1 LSRFRP
7 PAPPRQPDDQSVLT
21 TLNHL
26 RRCPISA
33 LRHSNYRKRM
43 TRLGFIAR
51 TVWLIN
57 DLPLVKEILGDQNDR
72 FPKSVMMGQVLGPLV
87 NRSSFVTNGDDWRRR
102 RRMMELGFG
111 QAGLRQV
118 FPLMRDAVSDMT
130 ARVAAAAREK
140 MVPVE
145 FEMAHVT
152 ADIIFRTVF
161 SEPLSSGDAFA
172 IYEAFARFQKEMI
185 RYGNAAMLGVP
196 RFLLFP
202 TVWRAKRA
210 AAAIRGRLDPL
221 IKARMAEAS
230 GGRADILTTLIAVED
245 PETRTRF
252 SYDELCEEV
261 ATLMLAGHETSSSTL
276 AWALYLISNAPDI
289 QDRARA
295 EVRAVLGERPPEF
308 QDMKRLGLV
317 RNIIRETLRLY
328 PPVPFMTRDLACPQT
343 MRGRELK
350 PGTMLYLSPWILHRS
365 EKNWKHPNDFDPDRF
380 DREETAEAQRSAYLP
395 FSMGPRVCLGAAFAM
410 QESTLILAEL
420 IRRFRF
426 SPVEGCDPI
435 PRMRLSLRADR
446 EIRLRLEERSLVP
459 EAA

>member
-1 LSRFRP
+1 
-7 PAPPRQPDDQSVLT
+7 
-21 TLNHL
+21 
-26 RRCPISA
+26 
-33 LRHSNYRKRM
+33 
-43 TRLGFIAR
+43 
-51 TVWLIN
+51 
-57 DLPLVKEILGDQNDR
+57 
-72 FPKSVMMGQVLGPLV
+72 
-87 NRSSFVTNGDDWRRR
+87 
-102 RRMMELGFG
+102 
-111 QAGLRQV
+111 
-118 FPLMRDAVSDMT
+118 
-130 ARVAAAAREK
+130 
-140 MVPVE
+140 
-145 FEMAHVT
+145 
-152 ADIIFRTVF
+152 
-161 SEPLSSGDAFA
+161 
-172 IYEAFARFQKEMI
+172 
-185 RYGNAAMLGVP
+185 
-196 RFLLFP
+196 
-202 TVWRAKRA
+202 
-210 AAAIRGRLDPL
+210 
-221 IKARMAEAS
+221 
-230 GGRADILTTLIAVED
+230 
-245 PETRTRF
+245 
-252 SYDELCEEV
+252 
-261 ATLMLAGHETSSSTL
+261 MLAGHETSSSTL

-328 PPVPFMTRDLACPQT
+328 PPVPFMTRDLACPHT
-343 MRGRELK
+343 IRGRELK